1 MKNIFEQLII
11 LTKFMT
17 RIPIPIKVDYDP
29 KKLGKSIK
37 FFPFVGLIIGF
48 ILYYT
53 SIILVKFSKN
63 NLINALIV
71 IVIELMVV
79 GIIHIDGLCDTF
91 DGLFSYREKE
101 KMLEI
106 MKDSRLGSNG
116 ALALILYFLIKFVLL
131 YSLLMEDQGETVFA
145 VLTYPVVARLCSV
158 ISCASAPYARG
169 SGMGKTFVD
178 NTKTSGVVIATL
190 ITVVY
195 SGAILFYMMG
205 SQFNYFLPLDLFMK
219 SFGVNLLIIVILG
232 LFAFSF
238 SKLIERKIGGI
249 TGDTL
254 GALLEISSLVYIFLL
269 LVIPSFFLG

>member
-48 ILYYT
+48 ILYYS

-106 MKDSRLGSNG
+106 MKDSRIGTNG
-116 ALALILYFLIKFVLL
+116 AIILVLYFIAKILFISEIFSINLKYLII
-131 YSLLMEDQGETVFA
+131 
-145 VLTYPVVARLCSV
+145 YPVLARLATPVNAAFSD
-158 ISCASAPYARG
+158 YARKN
-169 SGMGKTFVD
+169 GMSNFIISQNSAFEGIF
-178 NTKTSGVVIATL
+178 SIILAAALSFL
-190 ITVVY
+190 I
-195 SGAILFYMMG
+195 
-205 SQFNYFLPLDLFMK
+205 
-219 SFGVNLLIIVILG
+219 
-232 LFAFSF
+232 FSF
-238 SKLIERKIGGI
+238 KGFELFLGAFLFIIFFMQFVKKKIGGV
-249 TGDTL
+249 TGDTM
-254 GALLEISSLVYIFLL
+254 GAALELTAIFVLFLAIFLK
-269 LVIPSFFLG
+269 

>member
-1 MKNIFEQLII
+1 MKNIFEQLVI

-106 MKDSRLGSNG
+106 MKDSRIGTNG
-116 ALALILYFLIKFVLL
+116 AIILVLYFIAKILFISEIFSINLKYLII
-131 YSLLMEDQGETVFA
+131 
-145 VLTYPVVARLCSV
+145 YPVLARLATPVNAAFSD
-158 ISCASAPYARG
+158 YARKN
-169 SGMGKTFVD
+169 GMSNFIISQNSAFEGIF
-178 NTKTSGVVIATL
+178 SIILSVVLSFL
-190 ITVVY
+190 I
-195 SGAILFYMMG
+195 
-205 SQFNYFLPLDLFMK
+205 
-219 SFGVNLLIIVILG
+219 
-232 LFAFSF
+232 FSF
-238 SKLIERKIGGI
+238 KGFELFLGAFLFIIFFMQFVKKKIGGV
-249 TGDTL
+249 TGDTM
-254 GALLEISSLVYIFLL
+254 GAALELTAIFVLFLAIFLK
-269 LVIPSFFLG
+269 

>member
-37 FFPFVGLIIGF
+37 FFPFVGMIIGF

-106 MKDSRLGSNG
+106 MKDSRIGTNG
-116 ALALILYFLIKFVLL
+116 AIILVLYFIAKILFISEIFSINLKYLII
-131 YSLLMEDQGETVFA
+131 
-145 VLTYPVVARLCSV
+145 YPVLARLATPVNAAFSD
-158 ISCASAPYARG
+158 YARKN
-169 SGMGKTFVD
+169 GMSNFIISQNSTFEGIFSIILAAALSFLIFSFKGFELFLGAFLFIIFFMQFV
-178 NTKTSGVVIATL
+178 KKKISGV
-190 ITVVY
+190 
-195 SGAILFYMMG
+195 
-205 SQFNYFLPLDLFMK
+205 
-219 SFGVNLLIIVILG
+219 
-232 LFAFSF
+232 
-238 SKLIERKIGGI
+238 

-254 GALLEISSLVYIFLL
+254 GAALELTAIFVLFLAIFLK
-269 LVIPSFFLG
+269 

>member
-1 MKNIFEQLII
+1 MKNIFEHLVI

-106 MKDSRLGSNG
+106 MKDSRIGTNG
-116 ALALILYFLIKFVLL
+116 AIILVLYFIAKILFISEIFSINLKYLII
-131 YSLLMEDQGETVFA
+131 
-145 VLTYPVVARLCSV
+145 YPVLARLATPINAAFSD
-158 ISCASAPYARG
+158 YARKNG
-169 SGMGKTFVD
+169 ID
-178 NTKTSGVVIATL
+178 NC
-190 ITVVY
+190 Y
-195 SGAILFYMMG
+195 
-205 SQFNYFLPLDLFMK
+205 
-219 SFGVNLLIIVILG
+219 
-232 LFAFSF
+232 
-238 SKLIERKIGGI
+238 
-249 TGDTL
+249 
-254 GALLEISSLVYIFLL
+254 
-269 LVIPSFFLG
+269 

>member
-106 MKDSRLGSNG
+106 MKDSRIGTNG
-116 ALALILYFLIKFVLL
+116 AIILVLYFIAKILFISEIFSINLKYLIIYPVLARLATPVNAAFSDYARKNGMSNFIISQNSTFEGIFSIILAAALSFLILSFKGFEIFLGAFLFIIFFMQFV
-131 YSLLMEDQGETVFA
+131 
-145 VLTYPVVARLCSV
+145 
-158 ISCASAPYARG
+158 
-169 SGMGKTFVD
+169 K
-178 NTKTSGVVIATL
+178 K
-190 ITVVY
+190 
-195 SGAILFYMMG
+195 
-205 SQFNYFLPLDLFMK
+205 
-219 SFGVNLLIIVILG
+219 
-232 LFAFSF
+232 
-238 SKLIERKIGGI
+238 KIGGV
-249 TGDTL
+249 TGDTMGAALELTAIFVLFL
-254 GALLEISSLVYIFLL
+254 GIFLK
-269 LVIPSFFLG
+269 

>member
-17 RIPIPIKVDYDP
+17 RILIPIKVNYDP

-37 FFPFVGLIIGF
+37 FFPLVGLAIGL
-48 ILYYT
+48 ILYYS

-106 MKDSRLGSNG
+106 MKDSRIGTNG
-116 ALALILYFLIKFVLL
+116 AIILVLYFIAKILFISEIFSINLKYLIIYPVLARLATPVNAAFSDYARKNGMSNFIILQNSAFEGIFSIILAAALSFLILSFKGFELFLGAFLFIIFFMQFVKKKI
-131 YSLLMEDQGETVFA
+131 D
-145 VLTYPVVARLCSV
+145 
-158 ISCASAPYARG
+158 
-169 SGMGKTFVD
+169 
-178 NTKTSGVVIATL
+178 GV
-190 ITVVY
+190 
-195 SGAILFYMMG
+195 
-205 SQFNYFLPLDLFMK
+205 
-219 SFGVNLLIIVILG
+219 
-232 LFAFSF
+232 
-238 SKLIERKIGGI
+238 
-249 TGDTL
+249 TGDTM
-254 GALLEISSLVYIFLL
+254 GAALELTTIFVLFLAIFLKWEKGKNYDR
-269 LVIPSFFLG
+269 VIIY

>member
-37 FFPFVGLIIGF
+37 FFPFVGMIIGF

-106 MKDSRLGSNG
+106 MKDSRIGTNG
-116 ALALILYFLIKFVLL
+116 AIILVLYFIAKILFISEIFSINLKYLII
-131 YSLLMEDQGETVFA
+131 
-145 VLTYPVVARLCSV
+145 YPVLARLATPVNAAFSD
-158 ISCASAPYARG
+158 YARKN
-169 SGMGKTFVD
+169 GMSNFIISQNSTFEGIF
-178 NTKTSGVVIATL
+178 SIILAAALSFL
-190 ITVVY
+190 I
-195 SGAILFYMMG
+195 
-205 SQFNYFLPLDLFMK
+205 
-219 SFGVNLLIIVILG
+219 
-232 LFAFSF
+232 FSF
-238 SKLIERKIGGI
+238 KGFELFLGAFLFIIFFMQFVKKKIDGV
-249 TGDTL
+249 TGDTM
-254 GALLEISSLVYIFLL
+254 GAALELTAIFVLFLAIFLK
-269 LVIPSFFLG
+269 

>member
-1 MKNIFEQLII
+1 MKNIFEQLVI

-106 MKDSRLGSNG
+106 MKDSRIGTNG
-116 ALALILYFLIKFVLL
+116 AIILVLYFIAKILFISEIFSINLKYLII
-131 YSLLMEDQGETVFA
+131 
-145 VLTYPVVARLCSV
+145 YPVLARLATPVNAAFSD
-158 ISCASAPYARG
+158 YARKN
-169 SGMGKTFVD
+169 GMSNFIISQNSAFEGIFSIILAAALSFLIFSFKGFELFLGAFLFIIFFMQFV
-178 NTKTSGVVIATL
+178 KKKISGV
-190 ITVVY
+190 
-195 SGAILFYMMG
+195 
-205 SQFNYFLPLDLFMK
+205 
-219 SFGVNLLIIVILG
+219 
-232 LFAFSF
+232 
-238 SKLIERKIGGI
+238 
-249 TGDTL
+249 TGDTM
-254 GALLEISSLVYIFLL
+254 GAALELTAIFVLFLAIFLK
-269 LVIPSFFLG
+269 

>member
-106 MKDSRLGSNG
+106 MKDSRIGTNG
-116 ALALILYFLIKFVLL
+116 AIILVLYFIAKILFISEIFSINLKYLII
-131 YSLLMEDQGETVFA
+131 
-145 VLTYPVVARLCSV
+145 YPVLARLATPVNAAFSD
-158 ISCASAPYARG
+158 YARKN
-169 SGMGKTFVD
+169 GMSNFIISQNSAFEGIFSIILAAALSFLIFSFKGFELFLGAFLFIIFFMQFV
-178 NTKTSGVVIATL
+178 KKKISGV
-190 ITVVY
+190 
-195 SGAILFYMMG
+195 
-205 SQFNYFLPLDLFMK
+205 
-219 SFGVNLLIIVILG
+219 
-232 LFAFSF
+232 
-238 SKLIERKIGGI
+238 
-249 TGDTL
+249 TGDTM
-254 GALLEISSLVYIFLL
+254 GAALELTAIFVLFLAIFLK
-269 LVIPSFFLG
+269 

>member
-1 MKNIFEQLII
+1 MKNIFEQLVI

-106 MKDSRLGSNG
+106 MKDSRIGTNG
-116 ALALILYFLIKFVLL
+116 AIILVLYFIAKILFISEIFSINLKYLII
-131 YSLLMEDQGETVFA
+131 
-145 VLTYPVVARLCSV
+145 YPVLARLATPVNAAFSD
-158 ISCASAPYARG
+158 YARKN
-169 SGMGKTFVD
+169 GMSNFIISQNSAFEGIF
-178 NTKTSGVVIATL
+178 SIILSVVLSFL
-190 ITVVY
+190 I
-195 SGAILFYMMG
+195 
-205 SQFNYFLPLDLFMK
+205 
-219 SFGVNLLIIVILG
+219 
-232 LFAFSF
+232 FSF
-238 SKLIERKIGGI
+238 KGFELFLGAFLFIIFFMQFVKKKIDGV
-249 TGDTL
+249 TGDTM
-254 GALLEISSLVYIFLL
+254 GAALELTAILVLFLAIFLK
-269 LVIPSFFLG
+269 

>member
-106 MKDSRLGSNG
+106 MKDSRIGTNG
-116 ALALILYFLIKFVLL
+116 AIILVLYFIAKILFISEIFSINLKYLII
-131 YSLLMEDQGETVFA
+131 
-145 VLTYPVVARLCSV
+145 YPVLARLATPINAAFSD
-158 ISCASAPYARG
+158 YARKN
-169 SGMGKTFVD
+169 GMSNFIISQNSTFEGIFSIILAAALSFLIFSFKGFELFLGAFLFIIFFMQFV
-178 NTKTSGVVIATL
+178 KKKISGV
-190 ITVVY
+190 
-195 SGAILFYMMG
+195 
-205 SQFNYFLPLDLFMK
+205 
-219 SFGVNLLIIVILG
+219 
-232 LFAFSF
+232 
-238 SKLIERKIGGI
+238 
-249 TGDTL
+249 TGDTM
-254 GALLEISSLVYIFLL
+254 GAALELTTIFVLFLAIFLK
-269 LVIPSFFLG
+269 

>member
-106 MKDSRLGSNG
+106 MKDSRIGTNG
-116 ALALILYFLIKFVLL
+116 AIILVLYFIAKILFISEIFSINLKYLII
-131 YSLLMEDQGETVFA
+131 
-145 VLTYPVVARLCSV
+145 YPVLARLATPVNAAFSD
-158 ISCASAPYARG
+158 YARKN
-169 SGMGKTFVD
+169 GMSNFIISQNSTFEGIF
-178 NTKTSGVVIATL
+178 SIILAAALSFL
-190 ITVVY
+190 I
-195 SGAILFYMMG
+195 
-205 SQFNYFLPLDLFMK
+205 
-219 SFGVNLLIIVILG
+219 
-232 LFAFSF
+232 FSF
-238 SKLIERKIGGI
+238 KGFELFLGAFLFIIFFMQFVKKKIGGV
-249 TGDTL
+249 TGDTM
-254 GALLEISSLVYIFLL
+254 GAALELTAIFVLFLAIFLK
-269 LVIPSFFLG
+269 

>member
-17 RIPIPIKVDYDP
+17 RIPIPIKVNYDP

-37 FFPFVGLIIGF
+37 FFPLVGLAIGF
-48 ILYYT
+48 ILYYL

-106 MKDSRLGSNG
+106 MKDSRIGTNG
-116 ALALILYFLIKFVLL
+116 AIILVLYFIVKILFISEIFSINLKYLII
-131 YSLLMEDQGETVFA
+131 
-145 VLTYPVVARLCSV
+145 YPVLARLATPVNAAFSD
-158 ISCASAPYARG
+158 YARKN
-169 SGMGKTFVD
+169 GMSNFIISQNSAFEGIF
-178 NTKTSGVVIATL
+178 SIILSVVLSFL
-190 ITVVY
+190 I
-195 SGAILFYMMG
+195 
-205 SQFNYFLPLDLFMK
+205 
-219 SFGVNLLIIVILG
+219 
-232 LFAFSF
+232 FSF
-238 SKLIERKIGGI
+238 KGFELFLGAFLFIIFFMQFVKKKIGGV
-249 TGDTL
+249 TGDTM
-254 GALLEISSLVYIFLL
+254 GAALELTAIFVLFLAIFLK
-269 LVIPSFFLG
+269 

>member
-1 MKNIFEQLII
+1 MKNIFEQLVI

-106 MKDSRLGSNG
+106 MKDSRIGTNG
-116 ALALILYFLIKFVLL
+116 AIILVLYFIAKILFISEIFSINLKYLII
-131 YSLLMEDQGETVFA
+131 
-145 VLTYPVVARLCSV
+145 YPVLARLATPVNAAFSD
-158 ISCASAPYARG
+158 YARKN
-169 SGMGKTFVD
+169 GMSNFIISQNSAFEGIF
-178 NTKTSGVVIATL
+178 SIILAAALSFL
-190 ITVVY
+190 I
-195 SGAILFYMMG
+195 
-205 SQFNYFLPLDLFMK
+205 
-219 SFGVNLLIIVILG
+219 
-232 LFAFSF
+232 FSF
-238 SKLIERKIGGI
+238 KGFELFLGAFLFIIFFMQFVKKKIDGV
-249 TGDTL
+249 TGDTM
-254 GALLEISSLVYIFLL
+254 GAALELTAIFVLFLAIFLKWEKGKNYDR
-269 LVIPSFFLG
+269 VIIY

>member
-17 RIPIPIKVDYDP
+17 RIPIPINVDYDQ

-48 ILYYT
+48 ILYYS

-106 MKDSRLGSNG
+106 MKDSRIGTNG
-116 ALALILYFLIKFVLL
+116 AIILVLYFIAKILFISEIFSINLKYLIIYPVLARLATPINAAFSDYARKNGMSNFIILQNATFEGIFSIILAAALSFLILSFKGFEIFLGAFLFIIFFMQFV
-131 YSLLMEDQGETVFA
+131 
-145 VLTYPVVARLCSV
+145 
-158 ISCASAPYARG
+158 
-169 SGMGKTFVD
+169 K
-178 NTKTSGVVIATL
+178 K
-190 ITVVY
+190 
-195 SGAILFYMMG
+195 
-205 SQFNYFLPLDLFMK
+205 
-219 SFGVNLLIIVILG
+219 
-232 LFAFSF
+232 
-238 SKLIERKIGGI
+238 KIGGV
-249 TGDTL
+249 TGDTM
-254 GALLEISSLVYIFLL
+254 GAALELTAIFVLFLAIFLK
-269 LVIPSFFLG
+269 

>member
-37 FFPFVGLIIGF
+37 FFPLIGLAIGF
-48 ILYYT
+48 ILYYL

-71 IVIELMVV
+71 IVIELMAV

-106 MKDSRLGSNG
+106 MKDSRIGTNG
-116 ALALILYFLIKFVLL
+116 AIILVLYFIAKILFISEIFSINLKYLII
-131 YSLLMEDQGETVFA
+131 
-145 VLTYPVVARLCSV
+145 YPVLARLATPINVAFSD
-158 ISCASAPYARG
+158 YARKN
-169 SGMGKTFVD
+169 GMSNFIISQNSAFEGIF
-178 NTKTSGVVIATL
+178 SIILAAALSFL
-190 ITVVY
+190 I
-195 SGAILFYMMG
+195 
-205 SQFNYFLPLDLFMK
+205 
-219 SFGVNLLIIVILG
+219 
-232 LFAFSF
+232 FSF
-238 SKLIERKIGGI
+238 KGFELFLGVFLFIIFFMQFVKKKIGGV
-249 TGDTL
+249 TGDTM
-254 GALLEISSLVYIFLL
+254 GAALELTAIFVLFLAIFLK
-269 LVIPSFFLG
+269 

>member
-17 RIPIPIKVDYDP
+17 RISIPIKVNYDP

-37 FFPFVGLIIGF
+37 FFPLVGLAIGF
-48 ILYYT
+48 ILYYL

-106 MKDSRLGSNG
+106 MKDSRIGTNG
-116 ALALILYFLIKFVLL
+116 AIILVLYFIAKILFISEIFSINLKYLII
-131 YSLLMEDQGETVFA
+131 
-145 VLTYPVVARLCSV
+145 YPVLARLATPVNAAFSD
-158 ISCASAPYARG
+158 YARKN
-169 SGMGKTFVD
+169 GMSNFIISQNSAFEGIF
-178 NTKTSGVVIATL
+178 SIILAAALSFL
-190 ITVVY
+190 I
-195 SGAILFYMMG
+195 
-205 SQFNYFLPLDLFMK
+205 
-219 SFGVNLLIIVILG
+219 
-232 LFAFSF
+232 FSF
-238 SKLIERKIGGI
+238 KGFELFLGAFLFIIFFMQFVKKKIDGV
-249 TGDTL
+249 TGDTM
-254 GALLEISSLVYIFLL
+254 GAALELTTIFVLFLAIFLK
-269 LVIPSFFLG
+269 

>member
-37 FFPFVGLIIGF
+37 FFPLIGLAIGF
-48 ILYYT
+48 ILYYS

-71 IVIELMVV
+71 IVIELMAV

-106 MKDSRLGSNG
+106 MKDSRIGTNG
-116 ALALILYFLIKFVLL
+116 AIILVLYFIAKILFISEIFSINLKYLII
-131 YSLLMEDQGETVFA
+131 
-145 VLTYPVVARLCSV
+145 YPVLARLATPVNAAFSD
-158 ISCASAPYARG
+158 YARKN
-169 SGMGKTFVD
+169 GMSNFIISQNSAFEGIFSIILAAALSFLIFSFKGFELFLGAFLFIIFFMQFV
-178 NTKTSGVVIATL
+178 KKKISGV
-190 ITVVY
+190 
-195 SGAILFYMMG
+195 
-205 SQFNYFLPLDLFMK
+205 
-219 SFGVNLLIIVILG
+219 
-232 LFAFSF
+232 
-238 SKLIERKIGGI
+238 
-249 TGDTL
+249 TGDTM
-254 GALLEISSLVYIFLL
+254 GAALELTTIFVLFLAIFLKWEKGKNYDR
-269 LVIPSFFLG
+269 VIIY

>member
-106 MKDSRLGSNG
+106 MKDSRIGTNG
-116 ALALILYFLIKFVLL
+116 AIILVLYFIAKILFISEIFSINLKYLII
-131 YSLLMEDQGETVFA
+131 
-145 VLTYPVVARLCSV
+145 YPVLARLATPVNAAFSD
-158 ISCASAPYARG
+158 YARKN
-169 SGMGKTFVD
+169 GMSNFIISQNSAFEGIF
-178 NTKTSGVVIATL
+178 SIILAAALSFL
-190 ITVVY
+190 I
-195 SGAILFYMMG
+195 
-205 SQFNYFLPLDLFMK
+205 
-219 SFGVNLLIIVILG
+219 
-232 LFAFSF
+232 FSF
-238 SKLIERKIGGI
+238 KGFELFLGAFLFIIFFMQFVKKKIDGV
-249 TGDTL
+249 TGDTM
-254 GALLEISSLVYIFLL
+254 GAALELTAIFVLFLEIFLK
-269 LVIPSFFLG
+269 

>member
-37 FFPFVGLIIGF
+37 FFPFVGMIIGF

-106 MKDSRLGSNG
+106 MKDSRIGTNG
-116 ALALILYFLIKFVLL
+116 AIILVLYFIAKILFISEIFSINLKYLIIYPVLARLATPINAAFSDYARKNGMSNFIILQNATFEGIFSIILAAALSFLILSFKGFEIFLGAFLFIIFFMQFV
-131 YSLLMEDQGETVFA
+131 
-145 VLTYPVVARLCSV
+145 
-158 ISCASAPYARG
+158 
-169 SGMGKTFVD
+169 K
-178 NTKTSGVVIATL
+178 K
-190 ITVVY
+190 
-195 SGAILFYMMG
+195 
-205 SQFNYFLPLDLFMK
+205 
-219 SFGVNLLIIVILG
+219 
-232 LFAFSF
+232 
-238 SKLIERKIGGI
+238 KIGGV
-249 TGDTL
+249 TGDTM
-254 GALLEISSLVYIFLL
+254 GAALELTAIFVLFLAIFLK
-269 LVIPSFFLG
+269 

>member
-106 MKDSRLGSNG
+106 MKDSRIGTNG
-116 ALALILYFLIKFVLL
+116 AIILVLYFIAKILFISEIFSINLKYLMIYPILARLATPVNAAFSDYARKNGMSKFIISQNYTFEGIFSIILAAALSFLILSFKGFDLFLGAFAFIIFFMQFVKKK
-131 YSLLMEDQGETVFA
+131 
-145 VLTYPVVARLCSV
+145 
-158 ISCASAPYARG
+158 I
-169 SGMGKTFVD
+169 
-178 NTKTSGVVIATL
+178 SGV
-190 ITVVY
+190 
-195 SGAILFYMMG
+195 
-205 SQFNYFLPLDLFMK
+205 
-219 SFGVNLLIIVILG
+219 
-232 LFAFSF
+232 
-238 SKLIERKIGGI
+238 
-249 TGDTL
+249 TGDTM
-254 GALLEISSLVYIFLL
+254 GAALELTTIFVLFLAIFLK
-269 LVIPSFFLG
+269 

>member
-53 SIILVKFSKN
+53 SIILVKFTKN

-106 MKDSRLGSNG
+106 MKDSRIGTNG
-116 ALALILYFLIKFVLL
+116 AIILVLYFIAKILFISEIFSINLKYLII
-131 YSLLMEDQGETVFA
+131 
-145 VLTYPVVARLCSV
+145 YPVLARLATPVNAAFSD
-158 ISCASAPYARG
+158 YARKD
-169 SGMGKTFVD
+169 GMSNFIISQDSAFEGIFSIILAAALSFLIFSFKGFELFLGAFLFIIFFMQFV
-178 NTKTSGVVIATL
+178 KKKISGV
-190 ITVVY
+190 
-195 SGAILFYMMG
+195 
-205 SQFNYFLPLDLFMK
+205 
-219 SFGVNLLIIVILG
+219 
-232 LFAFSF
+232 
-238 SKLIERKIGGI
+238 
-249 TGDTL
+249 TGDTM
-254 GALLEISSLVYIFLL
+254 GAALELTAIFVLFLAIFLK
-269 LVIPSFFLG
+269 

>member
-11 LTKFMT
+11 LTRFMT

-106 MKDSRLGSNG
+106 MKDSRIGTNG
-116 ALALILYFLIKFVLL
+116 AIILVLYFIAKILFISEIFSINLK
-131 YSLLMEDQGETVFA
+131 YLMI
-145 VLTYPVVARLCSV
+145 YPILARLATPVNAAFSD
-158 ISCASAPYARG
+158 YARKN
-169 SGMGKTFVD
+169 GM
-178 NTKTSGVVIATL
+178 
-190 ITVVY
+190 
-195 SGAILFYMMG
+195 
-205 SQFNYFLPLDLFMK
+205 
-219 SFGVNLLIIVILG
+219 
-232 LFAFSF
+232 
-238 SKLIERKIGGI
+238 SKLIISQNSTFEGFFSIILAAALSFLIFSFKGFELFLGAFLFIIFFMQFVKKKISGV
-249 TGDTL
+249 TGDTM
-254 GALLEISSLVYIFLL
+254 GAALELTTIFVLFLAIFLK
-269 LVIPSFFLG
+269 

>member
-106 MKDSRLGSNG
+106 MKDSRIGTNG
-116 ALALILYFLIKFVLL
+116 AIILVLYFIAKILFISEIFSINLKYLII
-131 YSLLMEDQGETVFA
+131 
-145 VLTYPVVARLCSV
+145 YPVLARLATPVNAAFSD
-158 ISCASAPYARG
+158 YARKN
-169 SGMGKTFVD
+169 GMSNFIISQNSAFEGIF
-178 NTKTSGVVIATL
+178 SIILAAALSFL
-190 ITVVY
+190 I
-195 SGAILFYMMG
+195 
-205 SQFNYFLPLDLFMK
+205 
-219 SFGVNLLIIVILG
+219 
-232 LFAFSF
+232 FSF
-238 SKLIERKIGGI
+238 KGFELFLGAFLFIIFFMQFVKKKIDGV
-249 TGDTL
+249 TGDTM
-254 GALLEISSLVYIFLL
+254 GAALELTAIFVLFLAIFLK
-269 LVIPSFFLG
+269 

>member
-1 MKNIFEQLII
+1 MKNIFEQLVI

-106 MKDSRLGSNG
+106 MKDSRIGTNG
-116 ALALILYFLIKFVLL
+116 AIILVLYFIAKILFISEIFSINLK
-131 YSLLMEDQGETVFA
+131 YLMI
-145 VLTYPVVARLCSV
+145 YPILARLATPVNAAFSD
-158 ISCASAPYARG
+158 YARKN
-169 SGMGKTFVD
+169 GMSNFIISQNSAFEGIFSIILAAALSFLIFSFKGFELFLGAFLFIIFFMQFV
-178 NTKTSGVVIATL
+178 KKKISGV
-190 ITVVY
+190 
-195 SGAILFYMMG
+195 
-205 SQFNYFLPLDLFMK
+205 
-219 SFGVNLLIIVILG
+219 
-232 LFAFSF
+232 
-238 SKLIERKIGGI
+238 
-249 TGDTL
+249 TGDTM
-254 GALLEISSLVYIFLL
+254 GAALELTAIFVLFLAIFLK
-269 LVIPSFFLG
+269 

>member
-17 RIPIPIKVDYDP
+17 RISIPIKVNYDP

-37 FFPFVGLIIGF
+37 FFPLVGLAIGF

-79 GIIHIDGLCDTF
+79 GMIHIDGLCDTF

-106 MKDSRLGSNG
+106 MKDSRIGTNG
-116 ALALILYFLIKFVLL
+116 AIILVLYFIAKILFISEIFSINLKYLII
-131 YSLLMEDQGETVFA
+131 
-145 VLTYPVVARLCSV
+145 YPVLARLATPVNAAFSD
-158 ISCASAPYARG
+158 YARKN
-169 SGMGKTFVD
+169 GMSNFIISQNSAFEGIF
-178 NTKTSGVVIATL
+178 SIILAAALSFL
-190 ITVVY
+190 I
-195 SGAILFYMMG
+195 
-205 SQFNYFLPLDLFMK
+205 
-219 SFGVNLLIIVILG
+219 
-232 LFAFSF
+232 FSF
-238 SKLIERKIGGI
+238 KGFELFLGAFLFIIFFMQFVKKKIDGV
-249 TGDTL
+249 TGDTM
-254 GALLEISSLVYIFLL
+254 GAALELTAIFVLFLEIFLK
-269 LVIPSFFLG
+269 

>member
-37 FFPFVGLIIGF
+37 FFPFVGLIIGL
-48 ILYYT
+48 ILYYS

-106 MKDSRLGSNG
+106 MKDSRIGTNG
-116 ALALILYFLIKFVLL
+116 AIILVLYFIAKILFISEIFSINLKYLII
-131 YSLLMEDQGETVFA
+131 
-145 VLTYPVVARLCSV
+145 YPVLARLATPINAAFSD
-158 ISCASAPYARG
+158 YARKN
-169 SGMGKTFVD
+169 GMSNFIISQNSTFEGIFSIILAAALSFLIFSFKGFELFLGAFLFIIFFMQFV
-178 NTKTSGVVIATL
+178 KKKISGV
-190 ITVVY
+190 
-195 SGAILFYMMG
+195 
-205 SQFNYFLPLDLFMK
+205 
-219 SFGVNLLIIVILG
+219 
-232 LFAFSF
+232 
-238 SKLIERKIGGI
+238 
-249 TGDTL
+249 TGDTM
-254 GALLEISSLVYIFLL
+254 GAALELTTIFVLFLAIFLK
-269 LVIPSFFLG
+269 

>member
-1 MKNIFEQLII
+1 MKNIFEQLVI

-106 MKDSRLGSNG
+106 MKDSRIGTNG
-116 ALALILYFLIKFVLL
+116 AIILVLYFIAKILFISEIFSINLKYLII
-131 YSLLMEDQGETVFA
+131 
-145 VLTYPVVARLCSV
+145 YPVLARLATPVNAAFSD
-158 ISCASAPYARG
+158 YARKN
-169 SGMGKTFVD
+169 GMSNFIISQNSTFEGIF
-178 NTKTSGVVIATL
+178 SIILAAALSFL
-190 ITVVY
+190 I
-195 SGAILFYMMG
+195 
-205 SQFNYFLPLDLFMK
+205 
-219 SFGVNLLIIVILG
+219 
-232 LFAFSF
+232 FSF
-238 SKLIERKIGGI
+238 KGFELFLGAFLFIIFFMQFVKKKIDGV
-249 TGDTL
+249 TGDTM
-254 GALLEISSLVYIFLL
+254 GAALELTAIFVLFLAIFLK
-269 LVIPSFFLG
+269 

>member
-106 MKDSRLGSNG
+106 MKDSRIGTNG
-116 ALALILYFLIKFVLL
+116 AIILVLYFIAKILFISEIFSINLKYLII
-131 YSLLMEDQGETVFA
+131 
-145 VLTYPVVARLCSV
+145 YPVLARLATPVNAAFSD
-158 ISCASAPYARG
+158 YARKN
-169 SGMGKTFVD
+169 GMSNFIISQNSTFEGIF
-178 NTKTSGVVIATL
+178 SIILAAALSFL
-190 ITVVY
+190 I
-195 SGAILFYMMG
+195 
-205 SQFNYFLPLDLFMK
+205 
-219 SFGVNLLIIVILG
+219 
-232 LFAFSF
+232 FSF
-238 SKLIERKIGGI
+238 KGFELFLGAFLFIIFFMQFVKKKIDGV
-249 TGDTL
+249 TGDTM
-254 GALLEISSLVYIFLL
+254 GAALELTTIFVLFLAIFLKWEKGKNYDR
-269 LVIPSFFLG
+269 VIIY

>member
-106 MKDSRLGSNG
+106 MKDSRIGTNG
-116 ALALILYFLIKFVLL
+116 AIILVLYFIAKILFISEIFSINLKYLII
-131 YSLLMEDQGETVFA
+131 
-145 VLTYPVVARLCSV
+145 YPVLARLATPINAAFSD
-158 ISCASAPYARG
+158 YARKN
-169 SGMGKTFVD
+169 GMSNFIISQNSAFEGIFSIILAAALSFLIFSFKGFELFLGAFLFIIFFMQFV
-178 NTKTSGVVIATL
+178 KKKISGV
-190 ITVVY
+190 
-195 SGAILFYMMG
+195 
-205 SQFNYFLPLDLFMK
+205 
-219 SFGVNLLIIVILG
+219 
-232 LFAFSF
+232 
-238 SKLIERKIGGI
+238 
-249 TGDTL
+249 TGDTM
-254 GALLEISSLVYIFLL
+254 GAALELTAIFVLFLAIFLK
-269 LVIPSFFLG
+269 

>member
-37 FFPFVGLIIGF
+37 FFPFVGMIIGF

-106 MKDSRLGSNG
+106 MKDSRIGTNG
-116 ALALILYFLIKFVLL
+116 AIILVLYFIAKILFISEIFSINLKYLII
-131 YSLLMEDQGETVFA
+131 
-145 VLTYPVVARLCSV
+145 YPVLARLATPVNAAFSD
-158 ISCASAPYARG
+158 YARKN
-169 SGMGKTFVD
+169 GMSNFIISQNSTFEGIFSIILAAALSFLIFSFKGFELFLGAFLFIIFFMQFV
-178 NTKTSGVVIATL
+178 KKKISGV
-190 ITVVY
+190 
-195 SGAILFYMMG
+195 
-205 SQFNYFLPLDLFMK
+205 
-219 SFGVNLLIIVILG
+219 
-232 LFAFSF
+232 
-238 SKLIERKIGGI
+238 
-249 TGDTL
+249 TGDTM
-254 GALLEISSLVYIFLL
+254 GAALELTAIFVLFLAIFLKWEKGKNYDR
-269 LVIPSFFLG
+269 VIIY

>member
-37 FFPFVGLIIGF
+37 FFPFVGLAIGL
-48 ILYYT
+48 ILYYS

-71 IVIELMVV
+71 IVIELMAV

-106 MKDSRLGSNG
+106 MKDSRIGTNG
-116 ALALILYFLIKFVLL
+116 AIILVLYFIAKILFISEIFSINLKYLII
-131 YSLLMEDQGETVFA
+131 
-145 VLTYPVVARLCSV
+145 YPVLARLATPINAAFSD
-158 ISCASAPYARG
+158 YARKN
-169 SGMGKTFVD
+169 GMSNFIISQNSAFEGIF
-178 NTKTSGVVIATL
+178 SIILSVVLSFL
-190 ITVVY
+190 I
-195 SGAILFYMMG
+195 
-205 SQFNYFLPLDLFMK
+205 
-219 SFGVNLLIIVILG
+219 
-232 LFAFSF
+232 FSF
-238 SKLIERKIGGI
+238 KGFELFLGAFLFIIFFMQFVKKKIGGV
-249 TGDTL
+249 TGDTM
-254 GALLEISSLVYIFLL
+254 GAALELTAIFVLFLAIFLK
-269 LVIPSFFLG
+269 

>member
-1 MKNIFEQLII
+1 MKNIFEQLVI

-106 MKDSRLGSNG
+106 MKDSRIGTNG
-116 ALALILYFLIKFVLL
+116 AIILVLYFIAKILFISEIFSINLKYLII
-131 YSLLMEDQGETVFA
+131 
-145 VLTYPVVARLCSV
+145 YPVLARLATPVNAAFSD
-158 ISCASAPYARG
+158 YARKN
-169 SGMGKTFVD
+169 GMSNFIISQ
-178 NTKTSGVVIATL
+178 NLSFL
-190 ITVVY
+190 I
-195 SGAILFYMMG
+195 
-205 SQFNYFLPLDLFMK
+205 
-219 SFGVNLLIIVILG
+219 
-232 LFAFSF
+232 FSF
-238 SKLIERKIGGI
+238 KGFELFLGAFLFIIFFMQFVKKKIGGV
-249 TGDTL
+249 TGDTM
-254 GALLEISSLVYIFLL
+254 GAALELTAIFVLFLAIFLK
-269 LVIPSFFLG
+269 

>member
-106 MKDSRLGSNG
+106 MKDSRIGTNG
-116 ALALILYFLIKFVLL
+116 AIILVLYFIAKILFISEIFSINLKYLII
-131 YSLLMEDQGETVFA
+131 
-145 VLTYPVVARLCSV
+145 YPVLARLATPVNAAFSD
-158 ISCASAPYARG
+158 YARKN
-169 SGMGKTFVD
+169 GMSNFIISQNSAFEGIFSIILAAALSFLIFSFKGFELFLGAFLFIIFFMQFV
-178 NTKTSGVVIATL
+178 KKKISGV
-190 ITVVY
+190 
-195 SGAILFYMMG
+195 
-205 SQFNYFLPLDLFMK
+205 
-219 SFGVNLLIIVILG
+219 
-232 LFAFSF
+232 
-238 SKLIERKIGGI
+238 
-249 TGDTL
+249 TGDTMGAALELTAIFVLFL
-254 GALLEISSLVYIFLL
+254 GIFLK
-269 LVIPSFFLG
+269 